1 MLQLCYNKKSNCG
14 KESLSRTERE
24 MDKEKAR
31 QLEEVL
37 GVRVRLVSVS
47 PQAWAG
53 RGGGDSPE
61 PGDVAEFDRGCWLLV
76 ERNETGLRVL
86 EIGKRLSPVESRLI
100 RWAFLQRTDDV
111 SPSTESEAL
120 AIRLGEWIEARLEKD
135 ELHAPLPGEW
145 ADRLNGG
152 VIPMLLSYEHGGADT
167 GQILNVAR
175 SFLSDLSDDTIIVP
189 LRQAEWLILAPDRL
203 LVEMETFDPEEEDPD
218 GVREELVSL
227 AEGLQQA
234 ITGEWGGDCHVAV
247 TEPVQPREELAAA
260 AAMLRETMELGRR
273 FHPERR
279 VHLPWRIHLE
289 WLIGHLPEPALRRI
303 AGRMHG
309 AMEPFADPETAAMLE
324 LFFSLDCNV
333 SETARR
339 MYIHRNTLLYR
350 LEKFKLE
357 SGLDVRS
364 FNDAVRARILL
375 LLYKM
380 TKRK

>member
-1 MLQLCYNKKSNCG
+1 
-14 KESLSRTERE
+14 
-24 MDKEKAR
+24 MDKEKTR
-31 QLEEVL
+31 QLEEIL
-37 GVRVRLVSVS
+37 GARVRLVTVS
-47 PQAWAG
+47 PQAWAE
-53 RGGGDSPE
+53 RGGRDSPA
-61 PGDVAEFDRGCWLLV
+61 PGDMAEFDCGCWLLV
-76 ERNETGLRVL
+76 ERSGTGLQVL
-86 EIGKRLSPVESRLI
+86 EIGKRLSPVESRLLC
-100 RWAFLQRTDDV
+100 WAFLQRSDGA
-111 SPSTESEAL
+111 SPATESEAL

-145 ADRLNGG
+145 AARLNKG
-152 VIPMLLSYEHGGADT
+152 VVPMLLSYEHVGADA

-175 SFLSDLSDDTIIVP
+175 SFLSDLSDEAIIVP
-189 LRQAEWLILAPDRL
+189 LRPAEWLILAPDRL
-203 LVEMETFDPEEEDPD
+203 LMEMESFDQEEGDPD
-218 GVREELVSL
+218 GVRDELASL

-247 TEPVQPREELAAA
+247 AEPVQPREELASAA
-260 AAMLRETMELGRR
+260 ALLRETMELGRR

-309 AMEPFADPETAAMLE
+309 AMEPFADPETEAMLE

-333 SETARR
+333 SATARR
-339 MYIHRNTLLYR
+339 MYVHRNTLLYR

-357 SGLDVRS
+357 SGLDVRG

>member
-1 MLQLCYNKKSNCG
+1 
-14 KESLSRTERE
+14 
-24 MDKEKAR
+24 MDKERAR
-31 QLEEVL
+31 QLEEIL
-37 GVRVRLVSVS
+37 GVRVRPVTVS

-53 RGGGDSPE
+53 RGGRDSPE
-61 PGDVAEFDRGCWLLV
+61 PGDVAAFDRGCWLLV
-76 ERNETGLRVL
+76 ERSGTGLRVL
-86 EIGKRLSPVESRLI
+86 EIGKRLTPVESRLI
-100 RWAFLQRTDDV
+100 RWALLQRTDGA
-111 SPSTESEAL
+111 SPSTDSEAQ

-135 ELHAPLPGEW
+135 ELYAPLPGEW
-145 ADRLNGG
+145 TARLGGG
-152 VIPMLLSYEHGGADT
+152 VVPILLSYEHVGTDA

-175 SFLSDLSDDTIIVP
+175 SFLSDLSDEAVIVP
-189 LRQAEWLILAPDRL
+189 LRSAEWLILAPARL
-203 LVEMETFDPEEEDPD
+203 LMEMESFGQEEDDPD
-218 GVREELVSL
+218 GVREELTSL

-247 TEPVQPREELAAA
+247 AEPVQPQEELAAA
-260 AAMLRETMELGRR
+260 AALLRETMELGRR

-289 WLIGHLPEPALRRI
+289 WLIGHLPEPALRKI

-357 SGLDVRS
+357 SGLDVRG